1 LRSVIGL
8 NAQYGATI
16 QVDLKKMPRFWWRI
30 SLNDS
35 AI

>member
-16 QVDLKKMPRFWWRI
+16 QVDLKKMPKF
-30 SLNDS
+30 
-35 AI
+35 